1 MKAEQIDLILLLLKA
16 NLGISS
22 NGRDDLLKKTIEA
35 TFSEFTSKGIKPNT
49 DEEIEKDADLIML
62 IVDYSSWQY
71 RSRGESAMP
80 RNIQYRMRNRIVQ
93 GVIADE

>member
-1 MKAEQIDLILLLLKA
+1 MQQQQIDLLLPLLKA

-22 NGRDDLLKKTIEA
+22 NSRNELLKKTMEA

-49 DEEIEKDADLIML
+49 EELEKDADLIML

-80 RNIQYRMRNRIVQ
+80 RNIQYRIRNRIVQ
-93 GVIADE
+93 GVTADE

>member
-1 MKAEQIDLILLLLKA
+1 MNETELGIILPLLKA

-22 NGRDDLLKKTIEA
+22 NGRDELLQKTIEA
-35 TFSEFTSKGIKPNT
+35 TFSEFSSKGIKPAT
-49 DEEIEKDADLIML
+49 EGLEKDADLIML

-71 RSRGESAMP
+71 RNRGESAMP

-93 GVIADE
+93 GVTADE

>member
-1 MKAEQIDLILLLLKA
+1 MQQQQIDLLLPLLKA

-22 NGRDDLLKKTIEA
+22 NGRDDLLEKTMEA
-35 TFSEFTSKGIKPNT
+35 TFSEFASKGIRPNT
-49 DEEIEKDADLIML
+49 EGLEKDADLIML

-93 GVIADE
+93 GVTADE